1 MYKLTAFP
9 KAVAL
14 RDGSSVSLR
23 TLQPSDRDALLSFF
37 KRFPE
42 EERQFLEDAVTSP
55 SVIERWTGDIN
66 YDRALPL
73 VASEGD
79 QIIADA
85 VLMRSR
91 HGVYRNV
98 AGLRIV
104 VDPKARQRGLG
115 TAFMKELCDVAA
127 DAEVERV
134 TAEFVVGVQDN
145 AIAAA
150 ERLGFIKAATIH
162 ELLRDEHG
170 RSHDVNVMVLRLGKW
185 YEWWQF

>member
-1 MYKLTAFP
+1 
-9 KAVAL
+9 
-14 RDGSSVSLR
+14 
-23 TLQPSDRDALLSFF
+23 
-37 KRFPE
+37 
-42 EERQFLEDAVTSP
+42 
-55 SVIERWTGDIN
+55 
-66 YDRALPL
+66 
-73 VASEGD
+73 
-79 QIIADA
+79 
-85 VLMRSR
+85 
-91 HGVYRNV
+91 V